1 MIRGDGHMLFQ
12 HEAAGTDTGSLLDE
26 SGSLQVDMT
35 VSTEDSQATLLKV
48 TGGQNGSSLESY
60 SKQKQNLLAWKRIL
74 VRFLSC

>member
-1 MIRGDGHMLFQ
+1 MLFQ

-60 SKQKQNLLAWKRIL
+60 SKQKKIVGLKRTL
-74 VRFLSC
+74 VRFSPVRGVA